1 MPRLRGRRQ
10 FLGGTHVNTGMSRAR
25 RGLTIGVATLTLG
38 VIASTLTSANAA
50 TSEKSTPVPISTPEG
65 QVSSYVVNAKKAT
78 AKSTAD
84 ARAVVRKA
92 GGTVV
97 QQWPQIG
104 VVVAHSTHADFR
116 TDVYRLGGKNIE
128 SVGATRTVAVSER
141 TDAPRT
147 LRKAQGVVKD
157 EFANTA
163 EEFVKPDPREGEQWD
178 MAHIKADHAHEITDG
193 SRDTL
198 VGVLDSGIDADH
210 PDLAANIDT
219 RRSVNCTDAGTI
231 DRSATGWQPTTSDHG
246 THVAGTI
253 GADRNGVGITGV
265 APNVRMAS
273 VKVVNDD
280 GFIYPEYAI
289 CGFMWAGMQGMDVTN
304 NSYYIDPFEYWCK
317 DQGDQ
322 AAALEA
328 VSRAVEWS
336 TKKGSFH
343 VAAAGNSATD
353 LTNNTTND
361 TSPNDSTPIERT
373 INSGCLDI
381 PTELPGV
388 ATVSSYARIG
398 TSNETQLSYFSNR
411 GLGVIDVAA
420 PGSSILS
427 TIVAGNGYGL
437 KSGTSM
443 ASPHVAGV
451 AALMKSQHPGW
462 KPAKIMKQ
470 LKAQADDRPC
480 AAEQPIGSGGA
491 PCEGSARNNSYAGEG
506 MVDALDAVK

>member
-1 MPRLRGRRQ
+1 M
-10 FLGGTHVNTGMSRAR
+10 NTGMSRAR
-25 RGLTIGVATLTLG
+25 RGLTIGAVTLALGVVAT
-38 VIASTLTSANAA
+38 TLTSAGAA
-50 TSEKSTPVPISTPEG
+50 TTAPSNRAPSTPVPIATPEG
-65 QVSSYVVNAKKAT
+65 QVSSYVVNAKKANAT
-78 AKSTAD
+78 GTAD
-84 ARAVVRKA
+84 ARAIVKKA
-92 GGTVV
+92 GGTVI

-104 VVVAHSTHADFR
+104 VIVAHSTHADFR
-116 TDVYRLGGKNIE
+116 ADVYRLGRKSVA
-128 SVGATRTVAVSER
+128 SVGATRTVPVSER
-141 TDAPRT
+141 TGATT
-147 LRKAQGVVKD
+147 LRKSQGVVKE

-163 EEFVKPDPREGEQWD
+163 DEYVKPDPREGEQWD

-193 SRDTL
+193 SKKVL

-210 PDLAANIDT
+210 PDLAANIDVKN
-219 RRSVNCTDAGTI
+219 SVNCTDAGTV

-289 CGFMWAGMQGMDVTN
+289 CGFMWAGLKGMDVTN

-317 DQGDQ
+317 DQADQ
-322 AAALEA
+322 GA
-328 VSRAVEWS
+328 VLDAVGRAVKWS
-336 TKKGSFH
+336 TKQGALH
-343 VAAAGNSATD
+343 VAAAGNSGTD

-373 INSGCLDI
+373 INNGCLDI
-381 PTELPGV
+381 PTELPDV
-388 ATVSSYARIG
+388 VTVSSYARIG
-398 TSNETQLSYFSNR
+398 ATNETQLSYFSNR
-411 GLGVIDVAA
+411 GLNIIDVAA

-427 TIVAGNGYGL
+427 TIVKDNGYGL

-451 AALMKSQHPGW
+451 AALMKSQHPTWGP
-462 KPAKIMKQ
+462 KKMLKQ
-470 LKAQADDRPC
+470 LAKQADQRPC
-480 AAEQPIGSGGA
+480 APEQAVGAGGA
-491 PCEGSARNNSYAGEG
+491 PCKGSAANNSYAGNG
-506 MVDALDAVK
+506 MVDALDAVR